1 MHPSPQ
7 AFVIAAM
14 DPSPSNGVST
24 KCKGPV
30 SGCRSLQASA
40 QSPTKLRS
48 PSGPW
53 QNWTNSS
60 SAVLK
65 YRLLPGSNPSQPGAR
80 RCSSTICFAAG
91 VINPSATRAPVMC
104 PWRPHAPARVGGMSN
119 RRIRI
124 RFTSY
129 SLRQMGGSMPSC
141 SPAFF
146 LYLLHG
152 TFNPFR
158 NELREW
164 ADIHVDARAVQR
176 LQIDGT
182 ILHQDHSPGI
192 APRGER
198 GVHEKTGYPSV
209 TVRIGVHI
217 TEDQTI
223 EDPALRHSFLSHD
236 RPGRT
241 EMGSLSS
248 GSMPQ
253 GTQLC
258 SYPKA
263 RLPFP
268 ATRPQP
274 QTISPRPLSSSHE
287 QSGLGEG

>member
-80 RCSSTICFAAG
+80 RSSSTICFAAG

-192 APRGER
+192 APRRER

-217 TEDQTI
+217 TEEPVT
-223 EDPALRHSFLSHD
+223 ED
-236 RPGRT
+236 
-241 EMGSLSS
+241 GS
-248 GSMPQ
+248 
-253 GTQLC
+253 
-258 SYPKA
+258 YA
-263 RLPFP
+263 RLRLILQQIKQLRDRIAYCFP
-268 ATRPQP
+268 TGRH
-274 QTISPRPLSSSHE
+274 IPRCAQVNRVIAVAGQLPCRNQASRDT
-287 QSGLGEG
+287 GLK